1 MNQTT
6 VEQVRDQ
13 TALLSRPTNMERHLQ
28 VEFALTPSQIEESF
42 RLRYR
47 VFVDE
52 LGAKIDCTTL
62 LGLESDH
69 FDHYCHHVMVRDLN
83 TGHVVACTRILT
95 DTQARVAGGFYSA
108 KEFDLSLILATDG
121 RVMEVGRTCVDPDY
135 RTGATIG
142 TLWSGLAQFME
153 INRFAH
159 LMGCASIPMNDGG
172 VQAHLIMAHLRA
184 KHLTPESLR
193 INSRRALPPGPLLT
207 CRQNPEIKMPPL
219 LKAYQRLG
227 AKIGDELYWDEE
239 FNTADVFVWLERA
252 NLQQRYVRHFVQ
264 RKSEETAGSRYRRF
278 AA

>member
-1 MNQTT
+1 MNQET

-13 TALLSRPTNMERHLQ
+13 TAWPSCSTKMERHFQ

-47 VFVDE
+47 VFVEE
-52 LGAKIDCTTL
+52 LGAKIDCTTP

-69 FDHYCHHVMVRDLN
+69 FDQYCHHVMVRDLN

-108 KEFDLSLILATDG
+108 KEFDVSPIIATDG
-121 RVMEVGRTCVDPDY
+121 RVMEIGRTCVDPGY

-153 INRFAH
+153 INRFAY
-159 LMGCASIPMNDGG
+159 LMGCASIPMSDGG
-172 VQAHLIMAHLRA
+172 VQARLIMAHLRA
-184 KHLTPESLR
+184 KYLTPESLR
-193 INSRRALPPGPLLT
+193 INSRRTLPPEPLPT
-207 CRQNPEIKMPPL
+207 YGQNPEIKIPPL
-219 LKAYQRLG
+219 LKAYLRLG
-227 AKIGDELYWDEE
+227 AKIGGEPYWDEE

-252 NLQQRYVRHFVQ
+252 NLQQRYLRHFVQ
-264 RKSEETAGSRYRRF
+264 RKSEETAGSRHRRF